1 MSSKKKITT
10 RAEDYSKWY
19 LDVIEVADLAE
30 NAAVKGC
37 MVIKPYGYAIW
48 ENFQSVLDR
57 MIKET
62 GHQNAYFPLL
72 IPKSFLSREA
82 SHVEGFAKE
91 CAVVTHYR
99 LKAKDG
105 GVVVDPEAKLTEELI
120 IRPTSET
127 IIYDTFS
134 HWVSS
139 WRDLPLLVNQW
150 ANIVRWEMRTRPF
163 LRTTEFL
170 WQEGHTAHATK
181 EEADVEVSKMLEVYR
196 VFAEEYLAIPVIK
209 GLKSESEKF
218 AGALYTTTIEAMMQD
233 GKALQAGTS
242 HNLGQHFAEVF
253 EVKFADQDGQ
263 LKYCWTTSWGVSTR
277 MMGALIMCHSD
288 DKGLVLPPKI
298 APVKVVIVPIWKDE
312 AKKAQMLEEAAKL
325 AGEVSAGL
333 AGVGPV
339 SVGGGAGA
347 AVTAGAAP
355 GGLLGAVKVD
365 TRDHLTV
372 GEKFYEWEK
381 KGVPLRIELGERELE
396 AGQVVVV
403 RRDDGSKQNL
413 PLDQVAGQVSGLLEA
428 IQTALFEKARNFRE
442 ANMHE
447 IEDYTAF
454 KKQLE
459 ADVPGFIVS
468 HWCGS
473 AVCEEQIKEETKA
486 STRCMPFDLEKT
498 SGKCIKCGT
507 ETDRRIIFAKAY

>member
-1 MSSKKKITT
+1 
-10 RAEDYSKWY
+10 
-19 LDVIEVADLAE
+19 
-30 NAAVKGC
+30 
-37 MVIKPYGYAIW
+37 
-48 ENFQSVLDR
+48 
-57 MIKET
+57 
-62 GHQNAYFPLL
+62 
-72 IPKSFLSREA
+72 
-82 SHVEGFAKE
+82 VEGFAKE

-99 LKAKDG
+99 LKAQDG

-134 HWVSS
+134 RWVSS

-181 EEADVEVSKMLEVYR
+181 EDADAEVSKMLEVYR

-253 EVKFADQDGQ
+253 DVKFADQDGQ

-312 AKKAQMLEEAAKL
+312 GKKEEMLEAARKL
-325 AGEVSAGL
+325 AGEM
-333 AGVGPV
+333 
-339 SVGGGAGA
+339 AGA
-347 AVTAGAAP
+347 AAAVGAT
-355 GGLLGAVKVD
+355 GVVKVD
-365 TRDHLTV
+365 ERDYLTV

-381 KGVPLRIELGERELE
+381 KGVPLRIELGERELAAGE
-396 AGQVVVV
+396 AVVV

-413 PLDQVAGQVSGLLEA
+413 QLAEVAEKAPGLLED
-428 IQTALFEKARNFRE
+428 IQQALFEKARSFRE
-442 ANMHE
+442 ANIHE
-447 IEDYTAF
+447 ISDYAAF
-454 KKQLE
+454 QKQME
-459 ADVPGFIVS
+459 ADIPGFVLA

-473 AVCEEQIKEETKA
+473 AECEEQIKEETKA
-486 STRCMPFDLEKT
+486 TTRCMPFETEKT
-498 SGKCIKCGT
+498 AGKCLKCGKA
-507 ETDRRIIFAKAY
+507 TDQRIIFAKAY

>member
-1 MSSKKKITT
+1 MASKKKITP
-10 RAEDYSKWY
+10 RSEDYSKWY
-19 LDVIEVADLAE
+19 LDVIDAADMAE

-48 ENFQSVLDR
+48 ENFVAVLDK
-57 MIKET
+57 MIKDT

-72 IPKSFLSREA
+72 IPKSFLSKEA

-99 LKAKDG
+99 LKAQDG
-105 GVVVDPEAKLTEELI
+105 GVVVDPEAKLAEELI

-139 WRDLPLLVNQW
+139 WRDLPLLINQW

-181 EEADVEVSKMLEVYR
+181 EEADEEVTKMLEVYR

-233 GKALQAGTS
+233 GKALQSGTS

-253 EVKFADQDGQ
+253 DVKYADKEGKLQ
-263 LKYCWTTSWGVSTR
+263 YCWTTSWGVSTR
-277 MMGALIMCHSD
+277 LIGGLIMSHSD

-298 APVKVVIVPIWKDE
+298 APIKVVIVPIWKDE
-312 AKKAQMLEEAAKL
+312 AKKAEMLEAARRMAEEL
-325 AGEVSAGL
+325 A
-333 AGVGPV
+333 
-339 SVGGGAGA
+339 SVGN
-347 AVTAGAAP
+347 
-355 GGLLGAVKVD
+355 VKVD
-365 TRDHLTV
+365 ERDYLTI

-381 KGVPLRIELGERELE
+381 KGVPVRLELGERELD
-396 AGQVVVV
+396 AGEVVMV
-403 RRDDGSKQNL
+403 RRDDGQKSNL
-413 PLDQVAGQVSGLLEA
+413 PLAEVAVKVPEVLDD
-428 IQTALFEKARNFRE
+428 IQKNLFEKAKAFRE
-442 ANMHE
+442 ANVHH
-447 IEDYTAF
+447 IDDYAEF
-454 KKQLE
+454 KTQMK
-459 ADVPGFIVS
+459 ADIPGFVYS

-473 AVCEEQIKEETKA
+473 AECEEQIKDETKA

-498 SGKCIKCGT
+498 PGKCIKCGKD
-507 ETDRRIIFAKAY
+507 TDQSIIFAKAY